1 MSSQTV
7 YFNNPAD
14 ITTLQGQVGSV
25 SGQVNTQVAN
35 ITSLFTTGAIS
46 NLSVNRFVDKYTI
59 NNGLGPYKVDA
70 VPICF
75 RENIAMPKFSNNLS
89 ISTGGST
96 NPTGVGGLHYT
107 STLYDT
113 FLGHDIVVYLPSART
128 TMETSS
134 VFKETVQGECD
145 NLGSFGCTLADFNG
159 PISAIY
165 NTSDQWTATFG
176 SSSLG
181 PLFNTF
187 YALARD
193 ATSTTGARQAAL
205 DAIYANADYATV
217 KNRFKY
223 PFKTFNQ
230 IKSGSDF
237 QFEQLYSLSGAALI
251 NTGSDGVT
259 GYPTQITSTTYSATG
274 NLLPVES
281 NVNAISNQMGLF
293 IFHMGDG
300 NNMWIDTVAH
310 QIASWGYAVAFIPGT
325 PMNNRINKFGLTK
338 NIAKMIA
345 DKDIPLVSA
354 TGSLAGYFFTGGAAN
369 IWAAYDSTNDNVVA
383 NAGVNGFWRNAFR
396 QMLGTAP
403 AQEIMERYYY
413 EIRCVLQKLGV
424 GRYINYNNVV
434 VGGISGGGY
443 GVVSVSK
450 FISNGLSTQYRI
462 NGGSVPLF
470 TTKAFIELQA
480 VFPEYSQKVDAGAS
494 NNNNIYNNRYAL
506 GINVLPCPFIAITT
520 DADSGN
526 TAQIAAP
533 LADNRFNHQL
543 QTVFQCTKQSAMGSS
558 ATATSSI
565 RNLARSAVF
574 YKSGS
579 SHTDSIQLSPLRP
592 GDGQYGA
599 SIYNESYFTEWMNG
613 WYLNTVPQWPAID
626 STYESGLQNEIAYT
640 MMNDIKANT
649 IVELMAH
656 RFLGNDY
663 PVPQSAMQF
672 MGLKCDIGPTHCE
685 VIPEME
691 YLRVG
696 PLAQMSYD
704 DNYNIV
710 LKNNPNV
717 STATQSFNVIAT
729 GSNGIFKGI
738 TASTGSF
745 TTSISVPT
753 IQATTLNT
761 TTVNATTGAFT
772 TAFTLPVYDI
782 AGKPVSGV
790 VGQVI
795 VISDSPTVAGK
806 LAFWDTTNSRWSYVF
821 DNSAV

>member
-1 MSSQTV
+1 MSSTQTV

-14 ITTLQGQVGSV
+14 ITTLQGQVGTTA
-25 SGQVNTQVAN
+25 GQVNTTKVN
-35 ITSLFTTGAIS
+35 STYISTFSTTGAIN

-59 NNGLGPYKVDA
+59 NNGLGPYMVDA

-75 RENIAMPKFSNNLS
+75 RETIAMPKFSNNLS
-89 ISTGGST
+89 TSTGGAT

-113 FLGHDIVVYLPSART
+113 FLGHDMVVYLPSART
-128 TMETSS
+128 TMETSP

-145 NLGSFGCTLADFNG
+145 NLGAFGCTLADFNG
-159 PISAIY
+159 PISALY
-165 NTSDQWTATFG
+165 TTADQWTATLG
-176 SSSLG
+176 SSTLG
-181 PLFNTF
+181 ALFNTF

-193 ATSTTGARQAAL
+193 STSTTGARTAAL
-205 DAIYANADYATV
+205 DAIYANDDYNTV
-217 KNRFKY
+217 KTRFKY
-223 PFKTFNQ
+223 PFKTFDQ

-251 NTGSDGVT
+251 NTGADGVT
-259 GYPTQITSTTYSATG
+259 VYPTQITSTTYSATG
-274 NLLPVES
+274 NLLPVAS

-300 NNMWIDTVAH
+300 NNMWIDSVAH
-310 QIASWGYAVAFIPGT
+310 QVASWGYAVAFIPGT

-345 DKDIPLVSA
+345 DRDIPLVSP
-354 TGSLAGYFFTGGAAN
+354 TGSQAAYFFTGGSAN
-369 IWAAYDSTNDNVVA
+369 IWARYDSTNDNVVA

-403 AQEIMERYYY
+403 AQLIMERYYY
-413 EIRCVLQKLGV
+413 EIICVLQKLGV

-443 GVVSVSK
+443 GLVSTSK
-450 FISNGLSTQYRI
+450 FISTGLSTQYRL

-470 TTKAFIELQA
+470 KTKAYIELQP
-480 VFPEYSQKVDAGAS
+480 VFPDYSQKVDAAAAS
-494 NNNNIYNNRYAL
+494 NNFIYNNRYAL
-506 GINVLPCPFIAITT
+506 GINVLPCPFIGITT

-533 LADNRFNHQL
+533 LADNRFNHQM
-543 QTVFQCTKQSAMGSS
+543 QTIFQMTKQAGMNTTSA
-558 ATATSSI
+558 I
-565 RNLARSAVF
+565 QNLARSAVF

-579 SHTDSIQLSPLRP
+579 SHTDSVQLSALRP

-613 WYLNTVPQWPAID
+613 WYLNLNPQWPAID
-626 STYESGLQNEIAYT
+626 NTYESGLQNEIAYT

-663 PVPQSAMQF
+663 PVPQSAMQSL
-672 MGLKCDIGPTHCE
+672 GLRCDIGPTHCDI
-685 VIPEME
+685 IPEME

-717 STATQSFNVIAT
+717 ATSTQTFNVVAT
-729 GSNGIFKGI
+729 GSNGIFKGVS
-738 TASTGSF
+738 A
-745 TTSISVPT
+745 TTS
-753 IQATTLNT
+753 
-761 TTVNATTGAFT
+761 
-772 TAFTLPVYDI
+772 FTLPVYTAA
-782 AGKPVSGV
+782 AGPNTKPSTGNT
-790 VGQVI
+790 GQLI
-795 VISDSPTVAGK
+795 IISDSTPPGR
-806 LAFWDTTNSRWSYVF
+806 LAYCYSNTWYYVS